1 MTTMPDSRRLP
12 TFTRRFQLRAAALVL
27 GIAVLPSAACGYQL
41 ALQPT
46 TTPAAGPLGVR
57 QITPQAKQVDPA
69 ALVAQAAPV
78 APAQGENVAQAAPAQ
93 AQPNAPLVAAAAPAA
108 PAAPAPVQATP
119 ARPALS
125 LTAEPASVRAAS
137 SDQPAPTQSAQVAP
151 PTVPSR
157 TNSQTLTQAT
167 ATPMPSFT
175 VTAPTRTPTATPTAR
190 PTEAPRTTTPTP
202 TATAAPRSNSPV
214 QVSLVAGTNDFLYVG
229 ATMPADRALSSL
241 AGFYDVIYFK
251 PAGSAEQVAY
261 RPGIDA
267 VPTLPANTLVRIGM
281 KRAMSFVMTPAQ

>member
-1 MTTMPDSRRLP
+1 MPESRPLP

-46 TTPAAGPLGVR
+46 TTPAGGPLGVR

-69 ALVAQAAPV
+69 ALVAQAAP
-78 APAQGENVAQAAPAQ
+78 AQ
-93 AQPNAPLVAAAAPAA
+93 AQPNAPLIAAAAPAA
-108 PAAPAPVQATP
+108 PAAVQVTP

-125 LTAEPASVRAAS
+125 LTTEPASVRAAP
-137 SDQPAPTQSAQVAP
+137 SDQPAPTQSAAVAP

-157 TNSQTLTQAT
+157 TNSQTLTPAT

-175 VTAPTRTPTATPTAR
+175 VAAPTRTPTATPTPR
-190 PTEAPRTTTPTP
+190 PTEAPRTATPAP
-202 TATAAPRSNSPV
+202 AASPRPGGPV

-229 ATMPADRALSSL
+229 ATLPADRALASL

-267 VPTLPANTLVRIGM
+267 VPTLPNNTLVRIGM